1 MTPAAFRLDF
11 SNRVIEHLGI
21 KLYQNKPTNVI
32 AEFLSNCWDADASK
46 VSINLKASDGD
57 TTPEIIVCDNGR
69 GMTREELINEFLIIG
84 RNRRG
89 SPLDKTP
96 GMRMPMGRK
105 GIGKLAG
112 FGIAHTVDIVSIP
125 NHKLRNEDGTPKVY
139 WLRFHLAKML
149 EKSNFVGP
157 TGYEP
162 EVLADG
168 QNVSDWKIEC
178 AKVGLDNLYADL
190 IAQAEAG
197 EGGVCIHLHDTTLKK
212 AINSDALLRSLGA
225 RFTVTLLRADF
236 VVKVNGKG
244 VNPNDAF
251 PSFQDFA
258 IGTFQEPISEKIKA
272 GGIER
277 DVKYWAR
284 FVSLSDADWPLEN
297 AGVGVYAHGKIAQDR
312 PFFFN
317 VRGKEI
323 FGRYLYAVIEADWLD
338 ELEADVVSTD
348 RRSVN
353 WDTDET
359 ADFHLWGATKVNEWV
374 EAFKKWRKEQPKQ
387 DIVNRVRK
395 ISGPT
400 TLSGVEENALA
411 DLLSELL
418 PSFGNDEEAKDKA
431 TQTMKSAWV
440 HEPTR
445 QLTKRLWKQVFSEGD
460 MESAVFSDLVDKL
473 RDSLIPEAMSLA
485 VTMAQR
491 IAAIT
496 AMRKMIESEK
506 TETHLQRL
514 VEKFPWLLG
523 PEWEKLTA
531 NQAIRTLVRDK
542 HKPNRPAGEWALG
555 ETDGGLRPD
564 FVFLSDLGE
573 QEQIIVF
580 ELKGPEA
587 GKTLQISEYH
597 QLRQYLDIIEG
608 AYPHLTVEGRLIG
621 HDIGGFRES
630 DNRIKVGRWSEIL
643 GKARLMHAS
652 YLGALLSASEAGAT
666 DERIKQ
672 IADFG
677 GKETMELLDKLHE
690 MSNLPSVV
698 LDAIKKNPAL
708 AVPAEELPPAR
719 P

>member
-1 MTPAAFRLDF
+1 MSSATFRLDF

-32 AEFLSNCWDADASK
+32 AEFLSNCWDADATK
-46 VSINLKASDGD
+46 VSINLKASDG
-57 TTPEIIVCDNGR
+57 TSTPEIVVCDNGR
-69 GMTREELINEFLIIG
+69 GMTREELINEFLVIG

-89 SPLDKTP
+89 TPSDKTP
-96 GMRMPMGRK
+96 GQRMPMGRK

-112 FGIAHTVDIVSIP
+112 FGIANTVDVVSIP
-125 NHKLRNEDGTPKVY
+125 NHKLRGDTETPKVY

-149 EKSNFVGP
+149 EKSQYLGP
-157 TGYEP
+157 SGYEP

-168 QNVSDWKIEC
+168 QSIADWKLACENRGVSNI
-178 AKVGLDNLYADL
+178 YSDL
-190 IAQAEAG
+190 IAHADAG

-225 RFTVTLLRADF
+225 RFTVTLLRSDF
-236 VVKVNGKG
+236 IVKVNGKG

-251 PSFQDFA
+251 PSFQGFS
-258 IGTFQEPISEKIKA
+258 IGTFEAPITDKLTA
-272 GGIER
+272 GGVER
-277 DVKYWAR
+277 EIKYWAR

-323 FGRYLYAVIEADWLD
+323 FGRYLYAVVEADWLD
-338 ELEADVVSTD
+338 ELDSDVVSTD
-348 RRSVN
+348 RRSIN
-353 WDTDET
+353 WDTNDT
-359 ADFHLWGATKVNEWV
+359 ADFHAWGATKVGEWI

-387 DIVNRVRK
+387 DIVERVRK
-395 ISGPT
+395 VAGTT

-411 DLLSELL
+411 DLLSDLL
-418 PSFGNDEEAKDKA
+418 PNFGNDEEAKDKV
-431 TQTMKSAWV
+431 TLTMKSAWV

-445 QLTKRLWKQVFSEGD
+445 QLTKKLWKQVFSEGEVD
-460 MESAVFSDLVDKL
+460 AAVFSELVDKL
-473 RDSLIPEAMSLA
+473 RDSLVPEAMSLA

-496 AMRKMIESEK
+496 AMRKMIEDEK

-531 NQAIRTLVRDK
+531 NQTIRTLITEK
-542 HKPNRPAGEWALG
+542 HQPSATAGEWSLDAS
-555 ETDGGLRPD
+555 DGNLKPD

-587 GKTLQISEYH
+587 GKTLQVNEYR

-608 AYPHLTVEGRLIG
+608 AYPNIKVEGLLIG
-621 HDIGGFRES
+621 HDKGGFKES
-630 DNRIKVGRWSEIL
+630 DTRIKVERWSEIL
-643 GKARLMHAS
+643 GRARLTHAS

-672 IADFG
+672 IANFG
-677 GKETMELLDKLHE
+677 GRETMELLSRLHK
-690 MSNLPSVV
+690 MSNFPSVV

-708 AVPAEELPPAR
+708 AQPASPPAASS
-719 P
+719 